1 MPIGAA
7 RFSFSGSSEP
17 YDENLALLV
26 TRFFGAN
33 IGIVTDN
40 PDNRCHWVIVR
51 EFEQD
56 QLLLTQL

>member
-33 IGIVTDN
+33 IGIATDN

-51 EFEQD
+51 EFEQN

>member
-1 MPIGAA
+1 MPLGAA
-7 RFSFSGSSEP
+7 RFSFSGASEP

-33 IGIVTDN
+33 IGIATDN

-51 EFEQD
+51 EFEQQ